1 MERTTF
7 GSGLL
12 AVGLATVAVALFEF
26 GTKIPR
32 LTGVGVGAGAV
43 VALLGLASVL
53 GYGFDP
59 EGENRLVGV
68 LVVFG
73 SVAAFGLLVT
83 GLMHAIE

>member
-1 MERTTF
+1 MERTQF
-7 GSGLL
+7 GAGLL
-12 AVGLATVAVALFEF
+12 LVGLATVAAAAVEF

-43 VALLGLASVL
+43 VALVGLASVL

-59 EGENRLVGV
+59 DGDNRIAGV

-73 SVAAFGLLVT
+73 TVAAFGLLVT

>member
-1 MERTTF
+1 MDERQF
-7 GSGLL
+7 GTGLL
-12 AVGLATVAVALFEF
+12 AVGLATIAAAAVEF
-26 GTKIPR
+26 GAKIPR

-43 VALLGLASVL
+43 VALIGLASVL

-59 EGENRLVGV
+59 DGRNRLAGV